1 MSNLTIKDHVRGK
14 VRFSHYNDGQKDIN
28 INNFSRYRKGNLYF
42 INEEQKETP
51 IKVPADQGYLIYIT
65 DTNLEI
71 MVPLND
77 TGDADFHAED
87 KAMLFMRYIRKA
99 LK

>member
-1 MSNLTIKDHVRGK
+1 MLSV
-14 VRFSHYNDGQKDIN
+14 VN
-28 INNFSRYRKGNLYF
+28 IRNNCKGNLYF
-42 INEEQKETP
+42 INEDKKETP
-51 IKVPADQGYLIYIT
+51 IEVPADQGYLIYIT

-77 TGDADFHAED
+77 TGDADFYAED